1 MSDGQVSRPTPT
13 VSAFLREVVAAGGSA
28 HVVTFARL
36 GAINAPAVRD
46 HFPRLLESGVPE
58 AVLLHILA
66 PVPPAGHDEPAQ
78 PPAARRTMPRAS
90 LTAAVEA
97 MAPSR
102 REATLAAIDANLLA
116 ASTRRAMARTV
127 ATLAEA
133 GEFALFP
140 LDANK
145 LHIIAGALRIGN
157 YRSAGL
163 YLDAVIWHQENQMHM
178 PVSAALRRAA
188 KTLTKAALRG
198 LPGSRLKQA
207 FDLDELAQL
216 VVSMQPIREIEMAGA
231 KVKDMI
237 VTTTTVSLD
246 IPLHKTTQGGQ
257 TELTRRT
264 FRCVCRVGGTPAV
277 P

>member
-1 MSDGQVSRPTPT
+1 
-13 VSAFLREVVAAGGSA
+13 
-28 HVVTFARL
+28 
-36 GAINAPAVRD
+36 
-46 HFPRLLESGVPE
+46 
-58 AVLLHILA
+58 
-66 PVPPAGHDEPAQ
+66 
-78 PPAARRTMPRAS
+78 MPRAL

-116 ASTRRAMARTV
+116 ASTRRAMESRVRTV

-216 VVSMQPIREIEMAGA
+216 VVYDAADEPFDVTRVEHAVDVVMVATWFMLREIEMAGA

-246 IPLHKTTQGGQ
+246 IPLHKTAQGGQ

-264 FRCVCRVGGTPAV
+264 FRCVCVSAAHPLCPRCAAQRHRRCILATTAGRPLPPRRHAAGPKLCRRCFPSEAV
-277 P
+277 DVDEPEPVD